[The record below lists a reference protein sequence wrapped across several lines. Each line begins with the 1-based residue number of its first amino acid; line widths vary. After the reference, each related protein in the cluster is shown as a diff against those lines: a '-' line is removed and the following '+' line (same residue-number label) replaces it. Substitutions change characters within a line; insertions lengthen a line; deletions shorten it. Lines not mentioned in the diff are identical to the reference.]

1 MKTYQ
6 IEIVGKTPL
15 LLHSDDVEWADRMT
29 AWAADPMNKKV
40 SKAGDDRTPAWRW
53 VGYAYHDGE
62 HLTMPTDNVMKSLMQ
77 AGAMVPVP
85 GGGKKTFK
93 AQTQSG
99 MFCNESDWVLHGANG
114 PIKVADVHALM
125 QNDVF
130 AEHHPIVRDLGFE
143 LHVKR
148 ATIGNSKHIRVRP
161 IFRQWVIAGT
171 ITVTDDQITEQVLR
185 DIVGY
190 AGMYKGLGDWRPSSP
205 KVPGRYGTFAGTVK
219 KV

>member
-6 IEIVGKTPL
+6 IDIVGTNPL
-15 LLHSDDVEWADRMT
+15 LLHADDVDWADKMT
-29 AWAADPMNKKV
+29 EWAADPMNKKS

-62 HLTMPTDNVMKSLMQ
+62 HLTMPTDNLMKSLMQ

-99 MFCNESDWVLHGANG
+99 MYCPDSDWVLCGARG
-114 PIKVADVHALM
+114 PVKVEAVHAFM
-125 QNDVF
+125 ENNNF
-130 AEHHPIVRDLGFE
+130 AENRAQVRELGFE

-148 ATIGNSKHIRVRP
+148 AKIGENKHIRVRP
-161 IFRQWVIAGT
+161 IFRTWSMSGT
-171 ITVTDDQITEQVLR
+171 IVVSDEQITESVLS
-185 DIVGY
+185 DIVRY
-190 AGMYKGLGDWRPSSP
+190 AGTYKGLGDWRPSSP
-205 KVPGRYGTFAGTVK
+205 KSPGRFGTFTGTVK
-219 KV
+219 KI